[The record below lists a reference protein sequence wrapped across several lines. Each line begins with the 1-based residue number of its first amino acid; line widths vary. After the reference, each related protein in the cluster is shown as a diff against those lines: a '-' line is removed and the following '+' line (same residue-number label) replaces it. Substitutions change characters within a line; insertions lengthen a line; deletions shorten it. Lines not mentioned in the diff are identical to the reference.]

1 MKKLSKKILALLA
14 ISTVFTSIAS
24 TSYAD
29 SFPFLTINGKRVSTT
44 PVIRNGRTL
53 VPIRVIG
60 EELGSQVDY
69 NSATRE
75 VTVVK
80 PGINIK
86 LKIDKNNPTV
96 NGVTKSIDVPA
107 TIINSRTYVP
117 VRFVSESFGINVDYN
132 QQNNEVIVGKPATS
146 PLPSINQTLTFEV
159 WEDRMD
165 LKFGDNWDDRLE
177 NSLKI
182 KYGEYNLNIKYG
194 NDWDDRLEYAL
205 YQHYQG
211 KIPTSMP
218 TDIPPTLTPV
228 QPTTPVVPP
237 TSNTGKLSFSQWED
251 RMELRFG
258 DDWNDM
264 IEDAIEYKYGEW
276 HMEYYYGDDWDDRL
290 EYALYLYY
298 NGQIPNSLIKD
309 IPNTLKPIR

>member
-1 MKKLSKKILALLA
+1 MKKISKKILALLA
-14 ISTVFTSIAS
+14 IATMSSSMIS

-75 VTVVK
+75 VTVTK
-80 PGINIK
+80 PGVNIK

-132 QQNNEVIVGKPATS
+132 QRNNEVIVGTPATS
-146 PLPSINQTLTFEV
+146 PLPSINTNQTLTFEV

-177 NSLKI
+177 SSLKI
-182 KYGEYNLNIKYG
+182 KYGEYNLNVKYG
-194 NDWDDRLEYAL
+194 KDWDDRLEYAL

-218 TDIPPTLTPV
+218 TDIPPTLTP
-228 QPTTPVVPP
+228 VPP

-264 IEDAIEYKYGEW
+264 IEDAIEYKYSEW
-276 HMEYYYGDDWDDRL
+276 YMEYYYGDDWDDRL

-298 NGQIPNSLIKD
+298 NGQIPSSLIKD
-309 IPNTLKPIR
+309 IPNTLNKIR

>member
-1 MKKLSKKILALLA
+1 ME
-14 ISTVFTSIAS
+14 
-24 TSYAD
+24 Y
-29 SFPFLTINGKRVSTT
+29 
-44 PVIRNGRTL
+44 
-53 VPIRVIG
+53 
-60 EELGSQVDY
+60 Y
-69 NSATRE
+69 
-75 VTVVK
+75 
-80 PGINIK
+80 
-86 LKIDKNNPTV
+86 
-96 NGVTKSIDVPA
+96 
-107 TIINSRTYVP
+107 Y
-117 VRFVSESFGINVDYN
+117 
-132 QQNNEVIVGKPATS
+132 
-146 PLPSINQTLTFEV
+146 
-159 WEDRMD
+159 
-165 LKFGDNWDDRLE
+165 GD
-177 NSLKI
+177 
-182 KYGEYNLNIKYG
+182 
-194 NDWDDRLEYAL
+194 DWDDRLEYAL